1 MNNSSSKT
9 KSSERST
16 SNSLFGEGTNLI
28 GDITCEGDIR
38 IDGLMK
44 GNLKVFGK
52 LIIGEN
58 AEIIGELRSK
68 QAEVF
73 GNIKGKLIVDELLAI
88 RGFGFVEGDI
98 YVGKL
103 EIESTA
109 KFNGICHMSMPGNVI
124 DINIDKDAVKI
135 NEIHNA
141 IAQ

>member
-44 GNLKVFGK
+44 GNLNVFGK

-58 AEIIGELRSK
+58 AEVIGELRSK